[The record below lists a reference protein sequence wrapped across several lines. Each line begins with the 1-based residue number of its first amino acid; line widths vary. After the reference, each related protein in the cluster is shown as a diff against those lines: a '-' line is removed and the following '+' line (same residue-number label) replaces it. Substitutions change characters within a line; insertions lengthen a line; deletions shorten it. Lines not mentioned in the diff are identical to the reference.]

1 MTGADWL
8 HVDVMD
14 NHFVPNLTIGL
25 PVVEALL
32 KRTDIP
38 MDCHL
43 MIDNPDRW
51 APPYAEAGAYNVTFH
66 AEATDNPVG
75 VARDIRAAG
84 AKAGLSVKP
93 GTPIEPYLEILRE
106 FDTMLIMS
114 VEPGFGGQK
123 FIPEVLAKVGI
134 VRRLVDS
141 GELTIVVEIDGGIN
155 EDTIEEA
162 AEAGVD
168 CFVAGSAV
176 YSAEDPAAA
185 VESLRRQAAVG
196 VQAPAAMNLEAA
208 MRLAVEQ
215 ADRVKGSTYP
225 NPPVGAVILDRDGEI
240 AGVGATEPP
249 GGPHA
254 EVVALRRA
262 GQRAVGGTAVVTLEP
277 CNHHG
282 RTPPCVDALVASGV
296 SRVAYAVADPN
307 PQAAGGASRLAESGI
322 EVEAGVSAEVVAGG
336 PLREWLHKQRTG
348 LPHVTWKFAASV
360 DGRSAAADGSSQWI
374 TSEAARADV
383 HRRRA
388 VADAIIVGTGTVFVD
403 DPALTA
409 RLPDGTLAERQP
421 LRVVVGER
429 EISPE
434 ARVLDDDSRTMVIR
448 TRDPHEVIK
457 ALSDRTDVI
466 LEGGP
471 TLAGAFLRA
480 GVIDRIL
487 AYVAPILL
495 GGPIAAVDDVG
506 VLSIANAQ
514 RWRFDGID
522 PIGPDLL
529 VSLVPA

>member
-1 MTGADWL
+1 
-8 HVDVMD
+8 
-14 NHFVPNLTIGL
+14 
-25 PVVEALL
+25 
-32 KRTDIP
+32 
-38 MDCHL
+38 
-43 MIDNPDRW
+43 
-51 APPYAEAGAYNVTFH
+51 
-66 AEATDNPVG
+66 
-75 VARDIRAAG
+75 
-84 AKAGLSVKP
+84 
-93 GTPIEPYLEILRE
+93 
-106 FDTMLIMS
+106 
-114 VEPGFGGQK
+114 
-123 FIPEVLAKVGI
+123 
-134 VRRLVDS
+134 
-141 GELTIVVEIDGGIN
+141 
-155 EDTIEEA
+155 
-162 AEAGVD
+162 
-168 CFVAGSAV
+168 
-176 YSAEDPAAA
+176 
-185 VESLRRQAAVG
+185 
-196 VQAPAAMNLEAA
+196 MNLDAA

-262 GQRAVGGTAVVTLEP
+262 GERAIGGTAVVTLEP

-322 EVEAGVSAEVVAGG
+322 QVEAGVSAETVTGG

-348 LPHVTWKFAASV
+348 LPHITWKFATSI

-388 VADAIIVGTGTVFVD
+388 VVDAIIVGTGTVLID
-403 DPALTA
+403 DPTLTA

-429 EISPE
+429 EISSE
-434 ARVLDDDSRTMVIR
+434 ARVLNDDSRTMVIR

-457 ALSDRTDVI
+457 ALSDRTDVM

-506 VLSIANAQ
+506 VLSIAHAQ